1 MELRAKFGEI
11 NALLRLSCSSS
22 SSGLSELAVLR
33 RLEDL
38 VDAAE
43 RAETLLEACAR
54 AARASPQRITL
65 TVCSILN
72 SIWII

>member
-33 RLEDL
+33 RREDL
-38 VDAAE
+38 DAAE
-43 RAETLLEACAR
+43 RAEALLEACAR
-54 AARASPQRITL
+54 AARASPSL
-65 TVCSILN
+65 CAAF
-72 SIWII
+72 